1 MTQPNEAP
9 IKTIIEAVGTMTPS
23 DALSVLVSALI
34 SVIVGV
40 WQKPEEQERV
50 ASKISELI
58 VTQLSAARQFK
69 KDELDQSN

>member
-9 IKTIIEAVGTMTPS
+9 IKTIIEAVSTMTPS